1 MRRDA
6 MDLDKSDNMYMIL
19 MYVYLKSYEE
29 AIDDFQEA
37 VKNIGF
43 SDLALMAVE
52 QKFKERI
59 EKVAREISSNDL
71 AR

>member
-6 MDLDKSDNMYMIL
+6 MELDNADNMYLML
-19 MYVYLKSYEE
+19 MYVYLKSYED
-29 AIDDFQEA
+29 ALDDFQEA

-59 EKVAREISSNDL
+59 EKVAREVSSNGL

>member
-1 MRRDA
+1 

>member
-1 MRRDA
+1 MRRDL
-6 MDLDKSDNMYMIL
+6 MDLDKSNNLYLIM

-29 AIDDFQEA
+29 ALDDFQEA

>member
-1 MRRDA
+1 
-6 MDLDKSDNMYMIL
+6 
-19 MYVYLKSYEE
+19 MYVYLKSYED
-29 AIDDFQEA
+29 AIEDFQEA

-59 EKVAREISSNDL
+59 DKVAREISSNDL
-71 AR
+71 AK